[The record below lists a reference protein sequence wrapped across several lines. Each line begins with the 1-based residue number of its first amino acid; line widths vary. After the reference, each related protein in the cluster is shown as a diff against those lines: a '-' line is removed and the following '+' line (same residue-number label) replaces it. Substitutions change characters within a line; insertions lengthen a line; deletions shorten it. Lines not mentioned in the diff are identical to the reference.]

1 MVQLV
6 DSRSSVALAE
16 RVSCQDLGRLVQM
29 APGTPALQMATT
41 LSNLQFWG
49 DLDRMLTL
57 LLPIRDIA
65 QALQA
70 DRPTLSQ
77 CLPLWNVI
85 RDQVRVTEKPM
96 RPALP
101 SVLLSSCYAPSSQRR
116 KTSTPC
122 RHLRRNVTF
131 CRAVTGRPAGL
142 GYH

>member
-1 MVQLV
+1 M
-6 DSRSSVALAE
+6 
-16 RVSCQDLGRLVQM
+16 QM

-96 RPALP
+96 RPARALFQ
-101 SVLLSSCYAPSSQRR
+101 SVL
-116 KTSTPC
+116 
-122 RHLRRNVTF
+122 
-131 CRAVTGRPAGL
+131 
-142 GYH
+142 